1 MLTLKQFAGSTI
13 NPADDATLYDSLLN
27 HQIGVFE
34 GVKVSVQGTNQ
45 LRIESGRGVIKGRV
59 FEVEEESVNAKTAS
73 SGTVPG
79 RLLVRIDLDNI
90 ENPITFDTQA
100 ESPLPELVQE
110 NINGSGKIF
119 EMELAAYSVNET
131 SVLGLRQ
138 TFNTIETGWFGEP
151 NATATHT
158 DGYVDITAND
168 GVTSVTF
175 YAPSDFDR
183 SDKYRLNGEALNVT
197 DLNGR
202 PLDYAWKTGAPVT
215 FYIKGNQAFFR
226 SGGSGV
232 NDTLPQNP
240 VISGRR
246 QSGNIAMSITKVTDA
261 QASALDGALL
271 VYGSHEPKDIY
282 DGQTKEI
289 SRSNLVTSSPGSKY
303 EFTITFDKNTVFYA
317 RIFAYNSRRQY
328 QTMEEN
334 SIIMV
339 TPIDF
344 KLPSFTGDYQIFGDE
359 SEGRIELKSSGTLT
373 LDKGTY
379 DFFLVGPG
387 ASGANCAVRAGRGGS
402 GGGGGYTKTV
412 KGQVV
417 SSEETW
423 TVEIGAGGVAPNW
436 DSTADGNRGGT
447 TRISHGGTS
456 YEAQSGVG
464 GTNQSKSG
472 ASDGGSG
479 GGAGTTTGDP
489 GRGGSDGN
497 DGEPG
502 VRGYSAGKGQGTTTR
517 AFEDPEGQL
526 LAGGGAG
533 GGGYGANTEN
543 AGGGEG
549 GGGGAAYDG
558 TPNTGGGGGGGESP
572 WYDDD
577 QSYGEP
583 AGNGGSGIV
592 IVRWKNVA

>member
-1 MLTLKQFAGSTI
+1 MLTLKQFAGSTV
-13 NPADDATLYDSLLN
+13 NPADDAALYDSLLN

-45 LRIESGRGVIKGRV
+45 LRIEAGRGVMAGRV
-59 FEVEEESVNAKTAS
+59 FEVEEETIAARTSP
-73 SGTVPG
+73 SGTLDG
-79 RLLVRIDLDNI
+79 RLLVRIDLDNT
-90 ENPITFDTQA
+90 ESPIDFDTQA
-100 ESPLPELVQE
+100 ETPLPELVQE
-110 NINGSGKIF
+110 DINGSGKIF
-119 EMELAAYSVNET
+119 EMELAIYSISET
-131 SVLGLRQ
+131 AVSGLRR
-138 TFNTIETGWFGEP
+138 TVNTIESGWTGEP
-151 NATATHT
+151 NATASHSG
-158 DGYVDITAND
+158 GYVDITANS
-168 GVTSVTF
+168 GVPSVTF

-183 SDKYRLNGEALNVT
+183 TDKYRLNGQEITVT
-197 DLNGR
+197 DLNGN

-215 FYIKGNQAFFR
+215 FCMKGTKAFFR
-226 SGGSGV
+226 SGGGGV

-246 QSGNIAMSITKVTDA
+246 QSGNIAMSIAKTLTS
-261 QASALDGALL
+261 QAAALEGALL

-303 EFTITFDKNTVFYA
+303 EFTIPFDKNTTFYA

-328 QTMEEN
+328 QTMKEN

-344 KLPSFTGDYQIFGDE
+344 KLPSFTGDHQIFGDE
-359 SEGRIELKSSGTLT
+359 SEGRIELKGSGTLT

-456 YEAQSGVG
+456 YEAQSGFG
-464 GTNQSKSG
+464 GSNQSKSG
-472 ASDGGSG
+472 VSNGGSG
-479 GGAGTTTGDP
+479 GGAATTTGDP
-489 GRGGSDGN
+489 GRGGSDGK

-517 AFEDPEGQL
+517 AFEDPESQL
-526 LAGGGAG
+526 FAG
-533 GGGYGANTEN
+533 GGGGGGGYRANKEDM
-543 AGGGEG
+543 AGGEG